1 MLGSI
6 AFSSCW
12 FMKWSQITIII
23 TFYECY
29 DNNKS
34 YYRQP
39 INTLIQELKAI
50 EPSIINV
57 SYTSSVMTDCLAN
70 QISTG
75 YRWVPLSIMNITFRV
90 RGLEL
95 WCLSPLLTIFHY
107 IVLVRFIGGGNRITG
122 YWSLIKWAK
131 WWHFAWTCG

>member
-1 MLGSI
+1 M
-6 AFSSCW
+6 
-12 FMKWSQITIII
+12 III
-23 TFYECY
+23 VICDHF
-29 DNNKS
+29 
-34 YYRQP
+34 
-39 INTLIQELKAI
+39 INQQELKAI

-107 IVLVRFIGGGNRITG
+107 IVPVRFIGGGNRITG
-122 YWSLIKWAK
+122 ENHRLTTSHWQTLSLNVDSTTLHLSGIRTHNIRGDNDWL
-131 WWHFAWTCG
+131 HR